1 MDIIAYWPRMGNPE
15 TSGYGQPGN
24 VGGPCAVWYNGVRTR
39 ERAGDTMKRALV
51 LNGGGSRG
59 AYEIGAWQA
68 LSELGVRFDGVY
80 GTSIGALN
88 AALFAQ
94 GDLDGA
100 VKLWSNITV
109 KQIMAVEDEDDFAIG
124 NMIHRKRDVVPFL
137 MENAK
142 HLRMDISPLEALV
155 KANLDEGR
163 IRASGLRLGVMTCKA
178 PQMTGMPVRLEEMK
192 PGSLGDWVI
201 ASASCFPIFPA
212 RHIEGQRYIDGG
224 YYDNLPIDMAL
235 QDGMD
240 EVVAVELHPYNSHP
254 EFARMPWLT
263 TVRPLRGLGGFLDFN
278 PDLLRRSR
286 LLGYHDTLKKWE
298 RLEGFLY
305 TFRRV
310 GDLGAAQA
318 ARRYMARL
326 NAFDG
331 EVIRRGVT
339 NLGQPVNA
347 PLIAALER
355 ECEGRRLAWKDV
367 WLRGLELCAEAMGFR
382 VDAVYDAG
390 ALLGRVRA
398 FCAAQAFGEKFDDA
412 GLAAVAKKGDRAL
425 LAFLVQ
431 RLDREGGFPPETIRR
446 LSESASVTAAAL
458 FIASD

>member
-1 MDIIAYWPRMGNPE
+1 
-15 TSGYGQPGN
+15 
-24 VGGPCAVWYNGVRTR
+24 
-39 ERAGDTMKRALV
+39 MKRALV

-94 GDLDGA
+94 GDLESA

-109 KQIMAVEDEDDFAIG
+109 KQILSVEDEDDFAIER
-124 NMIHRKRDVVPFL
+124 MIHRKRDVLPFL

-155 KANLDEGR
+155 RENLDEAR
-163 IRASGLRLGVMTCKA
+163 IRARGMQLGVVTTKA
-178 PQMTGMPVRLEEMK
+178 PQMSGVSMRLEQMK

-212 RHIEGQRYIDGG
+212 RHIDGQRYIDGG

-235 QDGMD
+235 ADGVD
-240 EVVAVELHPYNSHP
+240 EVVAVELHPYHSHP
-254 EFARMPWLT
+254 EYARMPWLI
-263 TVRPLRGLGGFLDFN
+263 TVKPLHDLGGFLDFDSN
-278 PDLLRRSR
+278 LLRRSR
-286 LLGYHDTLKKWE
+286 LLGYYDTMKKWG

-305 TFRRV
+305 SFRRV
-310 GDLGAAQA
+310 GDLSAAER
-318 ARRYMARL
+318 ARRYMRRL
-326 NAFDG
+326 TAFDG
-331 EVIRRGVT
+331 EFIRRGAS

-347 PLIAALER
+347 PLLAALER
-355 ECEGRRLAWKDV
+355 ECEGRALEWKDV

-382 VDAVYDAG
+382 VDAVYEADTVI
-390 ALLGRVRA
+390 RRCRD
-398 FCAAQAFGEKFDDA
+398 FCAAQAFAEKFDDA
-412 GLAAVAKKGDRAL
+412 GLQAVAKRGQRAL
-425 LAFLVQ
+425 LAFVWQ
-431 RLDREGGFPPETIRR
+431 RLASGQPFPPETLRR
-446 LSESASVTAAAL
+446 LGETPAAVAGAMAL
-458 FIASD
+458 VE

>member
-1 MDIIAYWPRMGNPE
+1 
-15 TSGYGQPGN
+15 
-24 VGGPCAVWYNGVRTR
+24 
-39 ERAGDTMKRALV
+39 MKRALV

-94 GDLDGA
+94 GDLPGA

-142 HLRMDISPLEALV
+142 HLRMDISPLEKLV
-155 KANLDEGR
+155 REHLDEGR
-163 IRASGLRLGVMTCKA
+163 VRASGMRLGVMTTRA
-178 PQMTGMPVRLEEMK
+178 PQMSGAPMRLSDMK
-192 PGSLGDWVI
+192 SGTLGDWVI

-212 RHIEGQRYIDGG
+212 RHIDGQRYIDGG
-224 YYDNLPIDMAL
+224 YFDNLPVDMAL
-235 QDGMD
+235 EDGMD
-240 EVVAVELHPYNSHP
+240 EVVAVELHPYHTHP

-263 TVRPLRGLGGFLDFN
+263 TVKPLRGLGSFLDFN

-286 LLGYHDTLKKWE
+286 LLGYHDTLKKWG

-310 GDLGAAQA
+310 GDLEASGA
-318 ARRYMARL
+318 ARRYMRRL

-331 EVIRRGVT
+331 EVIRRGIT

-355 ECEGRRLAWKDV
+355 ECEGRQLTWKDV

-382 VDAVYDAG
+382 EDAVYDAQ
-390 ALLGRVRA
+390 ALLRRIRA
-398 FCAAQAFGEKFDDA
+398 FCAAQEFAEKFDDA
-412 GLAAVAKKGDRAL
+412 GLQAVAKRGDRAM
-425 LAFLVQ
+425 LAFLYQ
-431 RLDREGGFPPETIRR
+431 RLEKEGCFPPECIRR
-446 LSESASVTAAAL
+446 LSECAAVVAGAML
-458 FIASD
+458 MGE

>member
-1 MDIIAYWPRMGNPE
+1 
-15 TSGYGQPGN
+15 
-24 VGGPCAVWYNGVRTR
+24 
-39 ERAGDTMKRALV
+39 MKRALV

-68 LSELGVRFDGVY
+68 LSELGVRFDAVY

-100 VKLWSNITV
+100 VKLWSSITV
-109 KQIMAVEDEDDFAIG
+109 GQILSVEDEDDFAIES
-124 NMIHRKRDVVPFL
+124 MIHRKRDVVPFL

-142 HLRMDISPLEALV
+142 HLRMDISPLENLV
-155 KANLDEGR
+155 RERIDEGR
-163 IRASGLRLGVMTCKA
+163 VRASGLTLGVMTTKA
-178 PQMTGMPVRLEEMK
+178 PQLAGTPVRLSDMK

-212 RHIEGQRYIDGG
+212 RIIDGQRYIDGG

-235 QDGMD
+235 SDGMD
-240 EVVAVELHPYNSHP
+240 EVVAVELHPYHSHP

-263 TVRPLRGLGGFLDFN
+263 TIKPLRGLGGFLDFN

-286 LLGYHDTLKKWE
+286 LLGYYDALKAWGQ
-298 RLEGFLY
+298 LEGFLY

-310 GDLGAAQA
+310 GDLPAAEA
-318 ARRYMARL
+318 ARRYMRRL
-326 NAFDG
+326 TAFDG
-331 EVIRRGVT
+331 EAIRRGIT
-339 NLGQPVNA
+339 RAGQPVNA
-347 PLIAALER
+347 PLLSALER
-355 ECEGRRLAWKDV
+355 ECEGRKLAWKDV

-390 ALLGRVRA
+390 ALLRRCRE
-398 FCAAQAFGEKFDDA
+398 FCEAQAFSEKPDDA
-412 GLAAVAKKGDRAL
+412 GLQAVAKRGDRAL
-425 LAFLVQ
+425 LAFLYQ
-431 RLDREGGFPPETIRR
+431 HLQTSGGVYWPEAVRR
-446 LSESASVTAAAL
+446 LCETPAVAAAAL
-458 FIASD
+458 FLAGSGD